1 MKKKLFTTKE
11 LTLTALLAAIICI
24 LGPIALPI
32 SISPVPISL
41 GTLAIYFVVAVS
53 NFKIGFVSVILY
65 LLIGLVGVPVFASY
79 TAGVGK
85 LMGPTGGYLI
95 GFIFIALTYGVSTK
109 FIKNY
114 LIASIVGILLGTAV
128 CYLFGTLW
136 LGFQLEKTFAQA
148 LMIGVIPYL
157 PGDFAKLVLALLLA
171 LPIRSRLQKANL
183 L

>member
-1 MKKKLFTTKE
+1 MKKKLFSTKE

-41 GTLAIYFVVAVS
+41 GTLAIYFVLAVS

-65 LLIGLVGVPVFASY
+65 LLIGLAGVPVFASY

-95 GFIFIALTYGVSTK
+95 GFIFIALIYGVSTK

-128 CYLFGTLW
+128 C
-136 LGFQLEKTFAQA
+136 
-148 LMIGVIPYL
+148 
-157 PGDFAKLVLALLLA
+157 
-171 LPIRSRLQKANL
+171 
-183 L
+183 